1 MNILGISNRCSH
13 NQAACL
19 ILDGK
24 LVAFAEEE
32 RFNRIKHSPNVLPE
46 QSIRYCLNFAGITID
61 DIDEIS
67 VGHSKIEQVYE
78 GFQDSAIAEQIGE
91 EKLLFGDRTRF
102 FLHNEVELLCFFQ
115 EKFIY
120 DLHKI
125 KFYPHH
131 KCHAFSSIVPSKF
144 SNCNFITADGDG
156 GENAGVLGYYID
168 GNYFQTG
175 SFHCIGTLG
184 GFYGDITNLLGFEW
198 HSAEGKTMGLASYG
212 QADENIL
219 PPFFNKQPDGT
230 ITTKNGFYRSKF
242 FNLLSEEE
250 KNEFAKNI
258 DSPKA
263 ISLAATAQ
271 KYLEKV
277 LIDNITN
284 LHKKT
289 GLKNVAVAGGSFLN
303 CTANGKISDLHF
315 VDKLF
320 VQPAAHDSGTAL
332 GAAIIGYHGKTGEYP
347 EVDFTTAY
355 WGPDYSQEDI
365 ITAIENKNLKFEK
378 VNPSFC
384 LAELIHQN
392 KTVGYFQGRSEVGP
406 RALCHRSILANPMYQ
421 ENNPR
426 VNNIKKREKWRPF
439 APVMLEDDYFDIVDA
454 KQLSPFMLMAAQV
467 RDNWKSKIPAVVHID
482 GTCRPQSLNRK
493 QNEIVYDALTL
504 FKQKTGVPVFLN
516 TSFNLNHEPLVETPE
531 NAINTFLESELDCL
545 LIENCLILK

>member
-1 MNILGISNRCSH
+1 MNILGISHRCSH